1 MGIASLGGRRGLRF
15 IAQCAHRSPGGVCTV
30 ERAERTRFRNS
41 PRRPTRIA
49 APRSE
54 TARQPGQGRLSGQRT
69 QGVAVLAERAN
80 FLLRLNDTSPPRRP
94 LSAASSSAQ
103 RIAMNIRIECV
114 AGDPPTWKVFLG
126 TFFWSCITQE
136 EAQAW
141 AAAAQ
146 HYLQVQG
153 AGKYRLPAPFPA
165 AAERSPA
172 RRERSPR
179 LDHSR

>member
-1 MGIASLGGRRGLRF
+1 M
-15 IAQCAHRSPGGVCTV
+15 
-30 ERAERTRFRNS
+30 ERAGRTRFRNS
-41 PRRPTRIA
+41 PRRPARFA
-49 APRSE
+49 APAGE
-54 TARQPGQGRLSGQRT
+54 TAPQPGSGRLSGRRAQ
-69 QGVAVLAERAN
+69 VLLSWLSALI
-80 FLLRLNDTSPPRRP
+80 FSQLRNYSSPSRRP
-94 LSAASSSAQ
+94 LSAAASSAQ

-126 TFFWSCITQE
+126 TFFWSCATQE

-172 RRERSPR
+172 RRGRSPW